1 MLVKRKQKKFGV
13 LGAVGKIW
21 NKGALGK
28 TAVIGTGLAAAGTA
42 VGGAKFASA
51 SKDALTGNMG
61 ED

>member
-1 MLVKRKQKKFGV
+1 MLVKRQKKFGA
-13 LGAVGKIW
+13 LGAIGKVW

-28 TAVIGTGLAAAGTA
+28 TAVIGTGLATTGAV